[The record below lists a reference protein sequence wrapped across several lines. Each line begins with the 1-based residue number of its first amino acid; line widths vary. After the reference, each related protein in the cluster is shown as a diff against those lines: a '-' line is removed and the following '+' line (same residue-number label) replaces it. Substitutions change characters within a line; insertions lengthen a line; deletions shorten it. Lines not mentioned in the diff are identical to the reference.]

1 MMRMMTKRRRKKKN
15 KFYPEEDIEEL
26 PVILYKETFVLL
38 EQVSMNIEDSF
49 TLFFYFFLS

>member
-1 MMRMMTKRRRKKKN
+1 MMRMMTKRRRKKN

-49 TLFFYFFLS
+49 TFFF